1 MSYDVHSNNVGTDDT
16 AVCVTIDKEE
26 VKAQIFIIRG
36 MRVMLDSDIATY
48 FGTETG
54 ALNRAMK
61 RNKKRFPISF
71 CFQMTKEELENLK
84 CQSGI
89 SSGFESYGGRR
100 TLPFVYSEQGV
111 AMLTSVLHTDRAI
124 DASIQI
130 IEAFVEM
137 THYLRHHQQLIPYQ
151 GLHFQSVRQDRLE
164 NSIEMIAE
172 NMVTKEDLSEFMKLF
187 DQSLDNE
194 EILLFH

>member
-151 GLHFQSVRQDRLE
+151 GLHFLSVRQDRLE